1 MSDIPNMKPKIL
13 CLSDGSNWICD
24 RIAQRYKEF
33 IPYDIDIDYYTKLTE
48 DELSE
53 KAKAYDIVHFNNTD
67 IRQPEFVKSKQK
79 PTIMSVRSFRYP
91 QVALDLAKYFTQVHV
106 IQPELKFHFPGARF
120 ISDAVDDIFQPK
132 PFRVGMAFQN
142 TKWNI
147 DYKGVELVQQ
157 ACDELGVEFVPCFG
171 KEITEMQEFYDSID
185 LYVCASKNE
194 GFGTPVMECLMRS
207 RPPVLTTDVGI
218 GKFFNIA
225 KCERTVESIKEGILL
240 FYTYPAVKKFRW
252 SVVCQ
257 AMAELY
263 LDTIKKFK
271 EGNAN

>member
-1 MSDIPNMKPKIL
+1 MSDIPKIL
-13 CLSDGSNWICD
+13 IVSDGSSWICD
-24 RIAQRYKEF
+24 RIAQKYKEF
-33 IPYDIDIDYYTKLTE
+33 IPFDIDIDYYTKLTE
-48 DELSE
+48 DELAK
-53 KAKAYDIVHFNNTD
+53 KAESYDIVHFNNTD
-67 IRQPEFVKSKQK
+67 IRQPDFVKSKAK

-91 QVALDLAKYFTQVHV
+91 QIALDLAKYFTQVHV
-106 IQPELKFHFPGARF
+106 IHPDLKFHFTGARF
-120 ISDAVDDIFQPK
+120 VSDAVDDIFQTK

-194 GFGTPVMECLMRS
+194 GFGTPVMECLMMNI
-207 RPPVLTTDVGI
+207 PVISPDVGM
-218 GKFFNIA
+218 GKYTNIY
-225 KCERTVESIKEGILL
+225 KIERNVESIKEGILMY
-240 FYTYPAVKKFRW
+240 YTYPQVAKFRW
-252 SVVCQ
+252 GIVCN
-257 AMAELY
+257 AMGELY
-263 LDTIKKFK
+263 LDTVKKFK